1 VTGHRSTL
9 HSKAAAKKLS
19 MERPDFMDQFFG
31 FDFMILEFKKQTKS
45 NGNTADKNLAVHS

>member
-1 VTGHRSTL
+1 
-9 HSKAAAKKLS
+9 